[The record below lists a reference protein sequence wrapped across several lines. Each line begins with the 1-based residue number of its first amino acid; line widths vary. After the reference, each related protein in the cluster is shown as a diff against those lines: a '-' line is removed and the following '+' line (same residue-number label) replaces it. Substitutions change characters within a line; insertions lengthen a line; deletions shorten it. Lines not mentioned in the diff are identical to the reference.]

1 MKIQQSAGRPL
12 AEPASLAPRIAM
24 SPFLDERFPSLDQ
37 LLTAHDVAR
46 LVRRPRWYFCGLALL
61 GRFPAKRRFRGRWAG
76 WMRSDVSQWMQ
87 KNLLL
92 VPRTHPPKT
101 NCAKVIA
108 HQRRLPLG
116 PTEWCPSMRR
126 RRRRR
131 WPPKSGAAVSM
142 HVLAAETPPSRG
154 AGEDRQ

>member
-1 MKIQQSAGRPL
+1 MKIQQSVGRPL
-12 AEPASLAPRIAM
+12 AEPASLAPRVAM
-24 SPFLDERFPSLDQ
+24 SPFLDERLPSLDQ

-87 KNLLL
+87 MNLL
-92 VPRTHPPKT
+92 VPGTHPPKT
-101 NCAKVIA
+101 NCAKDIA
-108 HQRRLPLG
+108 RQRRLPLG

-126 RRRRR
+126 RRRPR
-131 WPPKSGAAVSM
+131 WPPRSGAPVSM
-142 HVLAAETPPSRG
+142 NVRASETPSSR
-154 AGEDRQ
+154 AAVEDRQ

>member
-1 MKIQQSAGRPL
+1 MKIQQSVGRPL
-12 AEPASLAPRIAM
+12 AEPASLAPRVAI
-24 SPFLDERFPSLDQ
+24 SPFLDEQFPSLDQ

-87 KNLLL
+87 KNLL
-92 VPRTHPPKT
+92 VPGTDPAKT
-101 NCAKVIA
+101 NRAQVIA
-108 HQRRLPLG
+108 RQRHLPLG
-116 PTEWCPSMRR
+116 PTEWCPSIRR

-131 WPPKSGAAVSM
+131 WPPKNRAQVSM
-142 HVLAAETPPSRG
+142 QVRAAETPSSR
-154 AGEDRQ
+154 AAREDRQ